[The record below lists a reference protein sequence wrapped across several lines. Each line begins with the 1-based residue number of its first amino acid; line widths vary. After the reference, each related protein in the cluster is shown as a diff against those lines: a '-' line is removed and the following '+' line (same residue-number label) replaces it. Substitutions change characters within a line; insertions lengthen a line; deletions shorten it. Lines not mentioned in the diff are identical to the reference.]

1 MSKHVPSRCPVMQ
14 PLRAAGRALARAG
27 QWLVRLIHHDHV
39 PIEVLIADDT
49 RRRALK
55 RELAS
60 GVRRLQRI
68 FGAALP
74 TDVVVVAQ
82 QLIAKD
88 RQPAGCFQVGM
99 RPDGSRYAVI
109 RLALQANGKRLST
122 DEVLAAL
129 TEQCIG
135 ILAQDARSVVVPI
148 EFDAGGDAGVPT
160 ELPGDPLAPVGSA
173 SPSDNNNH

>member
-27 QWLVRLIHHDHV
+27 RWLARLIHHHHV
-39 PIEVLIADDT
+39 PIEVVIADDT

-55 RELAS
+55 RELAG
-60 GVRRLQRI
+60 GVHRLQRI

-99 RPDGSRYAVI
+99 RQDGSRYAVI
-109 RLALQANGKRLST
+109 RLALQANGKRLSI

-148 EFDAGGDAGVPT
+148 EFDADGGAGLPT
-160 ELPGDPLAPVGSA
+160 ELPGDPLAPAGA
-173 SPSDNNNH
+173 ARPSDNNSH